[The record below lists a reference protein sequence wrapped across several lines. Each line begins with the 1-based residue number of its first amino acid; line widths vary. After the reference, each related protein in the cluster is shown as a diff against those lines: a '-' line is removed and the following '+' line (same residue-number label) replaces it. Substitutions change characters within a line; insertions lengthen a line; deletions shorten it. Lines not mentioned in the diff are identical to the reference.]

1 MSPIRVLVVDDH
13 PVVRKGIQMYIG
25 TEPTIELVGEAKDG
39 ASAVLQVK
47 RLQPDVVIMDLFM
60 PHKDGV
66 TAIAEIKRDFPQV
79 KIIVLTT
86 FEHNDRINAAIEA
99 GADGYLLKDADGEAL
114 IEAIKTARHGEMMP
128 LDCRVARRLLHD
140 AIGQAAPNQL
150 VRLTEREHEVLD
162 LLAKGLSNKAIAEAL
177 SLAEGTI
184 KIYVS
189 RILSKLRVSSRTE
202 AALHSIRLGLVTGNG
217 HSKSSADHLT

>member
-1 MSPIRVLVVDDH
+1 MNPIRVLVVDDH

-86 FEHNDRINAAIEA
+86 FEHNDQINAAIEA

-114 IEAIKTARHGEMMP
+114 LEAIKTTRLGEMMP
-128 LDCRVARRLLHD
+128 LDCRVARYLLHD
-140 AIGQAAPNQL
+140 AAGQAAPNQL
-150 VRLTEREHEVLD
+150 VHLTEREQEVLD
-162 LLAKGLSNKAIAEAL
+162 LLAQGLSNKAIADKL
-177 SLAEGTI
+177 SLTEGTV
-184 KIYVS
+184 KIHVS
-189 RILSKLRVSSRTE
+189 RILSKLNVSSRTE
-202 AALHSIRLGLVTGNG
+202 AAIQAVQLGLLTGNG
-217 HSKSSADHLT
+217 HSKSSISHLA